1 MMRGTKE
8 THFFKSFIKVTLHVL
23 SQILSFYEIFKLTIL
38 FIWVVSTVLVPS
50 HTYLIDYFYSFSIYI
65 YKKGFQTFGY
75 GTIHLRCCLG
85 EGVKNRQNLPTDGS
99 KKNCQQSWGKK
110 MGKICLRLKRIVQKV
125 FETSGDSTPGFC
137 AGCYKKCKVQVHT
150 LFIIRPKLNRK
161 DILYMILNIMFC

>member
-1 MMRGTKE
+1 MRGNKE
-8 THFFKSFIKVTLHVL
+8 TYFLKSFIKVTLHVL
-23 SQILSFYEIFKLTIL
+23 SWSLAFYEILKLTIL
-38 FIWVVSTVLVPS
+38 FIWVVSTVPCTI
-50 HTYLIDYFYSFSIYI
+50 TYIFNDYFNSFSIYI
-65 YKKGFQTFGY
+65 KKGFQTFGY